1 MTEESVEEIFAK
13 LNVTRI
19 LVSLVE
25 HLGEVSIPVT
35 KFLNTVNEDKDLQVD
50 YNSDN
55 QTFTF
60 KIGGG
65 GQSDNKEN
73 ANKFK

>member
-1 MTEESVEEIFAK
+1 MAEESVEEIFAK

-25 HLGEVSIPVT
+25 HLGEVSIPIT
-35 KFLNTVNEDKDLQVD
+35 KFLNAVNEDKDLQVD

-60 KIGGG
+60 KIGSSA
-65 GQSDNKEN
+65 QSDNKEN
-73 ANKFK
+73 ANEQ

>member
-1 MTEESVEEIFAK
+1 MAEESVEEIFAK

-60 KIGGG
+60 KIGSGA
-65 GQSDNKEN
+65 QSDNKEN
-73 ANKFK
+73 ANEQ

>member
-1 MTEESVEEIFAK
+1 MAEESVEEIFAK

-35 KFLNTVNEDKDLQVD
+35 KFLNTINEDKDLQVD

-60 KIGGG
+60 KIGSGA
-65 GQSDNKEN
+65 QPDNKEN
-73 ANKFK
+73 ANEQ

>member
-1 MTEESVEEIFAK
+1 MAEESVEEIFAK

-60 KIGGG
+60 KIGSGA
-65 GQSDNKEN
+65 QPDNKEN
-73 ANKFK
+73 ANEQ